1 LARNPDYQAVAHHYH
16 TYRGPVS
23 CLTAALLAL
32 AVALVLSAPA
42 LGATQTDNSQFAV
55 TAGTLA
61 FGTAP
66 DAPNLPGL
74 TLNGQAQTLL
84 GTMNNFSVNDASGA
98 AAGWNVTVNGDTG
111 GGKSAVFA
119 QYCPVASCGGG
130 HTGPGYV
137 GSGFTLAANS
147 LTLSSTG
154 AGFSALN
161 GTTGTPP
168 THSCAA
174 GCFVDAASPVKVI
187 SAASGAGM
195 GTYQATY
202 AASNLSFS
210 APSTIKALQTSE
222 VYRIDLLWTLSSG
235 P

>member
-1 LARNPDYQAVAHHYH
+1 LARNPDKPGVAYQPH
-16 TYRGPVS
+16 TYRERVS
-23 CLTAALLAL
+23 YLSAALLAL
-32 AVALVLSAPA
+32 ALALAFSAPA

-61 FGTAP
+61 FATAP

-84 GTMNNFSVNDASGA
+84 GTMNNFSVDDSSGA

-119 QYCPVASCGGG
+119 QYCPIASCGGG

-137 GSGFTLAANS
+137 GSGFTLGANS
-147 LTLSSTG
+147 LTISSTG

-161 GTTGTPP
+161 GTTGTAP
-168 THSCAA
+168 THACGA
-174 GCFVDAASPVKVI
+174 GCFVDAAAPVKVI